1 MIRRGHSNYFINL
14 FNLIVNFEYLL
25 QPAAI
30 VNLRPWTSE
39 EVLGDITVAP
49 DCSSRILRDSSPISE
64 DQIDHKLPSPE
75 EQQQVIALK

>member
-1 MIRRGHSNYFINL
+1 MLNVFSLIL
-14 FNLIVNFEYLL
+14 MFNYLL
-25 QPAAI
+25 QPASV

-49 DCSSRILRDSSPISE
+49 DCSSRIARDQSPVSE

-75 EQQQVIALK
+75 EQQQVIAHK

>member
-1 MIRRGHSNYFINL
+1 ML
-14 FNLIVNFEYLL
+14 KL

-30 VNLRPWTSE
+30 TKLRPWTSE

-49 DCSSRILRDSSPISE
+49 DCSSRIPRDTSPVCV